1 MRKLED
7 ISTRKYKNPSKDFHP
22 GMHAMKNFLSRICNI
37 QMTITGDI
45 EPNLTIRKRGE
56 KRRNTLHDIRDQ
68 YMKLEE
74 ARLLHNTLKQM
85 KSLSGSVYEIPA
97 YISTTTNQ
105 NSDNKKAA
113 YKINDNNRAANQ
125 INTKAQLD
133 QWIQLQP
140 SQPQSIQDGGNL
152 YDEELIL

>member
-1 MRKLED
+1 
-7 ISTRKYKNPSKDFHP
+7 
-22 GMHAMKNFLSRICNI
+22 
-37 QMTITGDI
+37 MTITGDI
-45 EPNLTIRKRGE
+45 APNLTIRKRGE

-85 KSLSGSVYEIPA
+85 KSLSGSMYEIPA

-113 YKINDNNRAANQ
+113 FKINDNNGAANQ
-125 INTKAQLD
+125 INTKAQLN